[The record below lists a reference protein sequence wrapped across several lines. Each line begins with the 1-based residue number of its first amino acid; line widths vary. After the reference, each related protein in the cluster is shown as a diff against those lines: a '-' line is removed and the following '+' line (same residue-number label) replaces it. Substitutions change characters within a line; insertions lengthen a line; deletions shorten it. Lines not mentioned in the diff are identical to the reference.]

1 VGVVEVF
8 ADVACPFTHVGLR
21 RITAHRDANAP
32 GATLRLR
39 AWPLELVN
47 GVGLAGPAL
56 APKVAALRAG
66 VAPDLFA
73 GFDPDRFPGTTLPA
87 MASEAAA
94 YRVDDATGERFAR
107 LVRDALFEQGLD
119 VADHEVLHRLREA
132 AGVPDPTAGD
142 EAQVRTDFE
151 EGRARGVQGSPHFF
165 TPGGDF
171 FCPSLDIT
179 HPDGRLEIAFDR
191 DGFDAFVAA
200 AF

>member
-1 VGVVEVF
+1 
-8 ADVACPFTHVGLR
+8 
-21 RITAHRDANAP
+21 
-32 GATLRLR
+32 
-39 AWPLELVN
+39 
-47 GVGLAGPAL
+47 
-56 APKVAALRAG
+56 
-66 VAPDLFA
+66 
-73 GFDPDRFPGTTLPA
+73 